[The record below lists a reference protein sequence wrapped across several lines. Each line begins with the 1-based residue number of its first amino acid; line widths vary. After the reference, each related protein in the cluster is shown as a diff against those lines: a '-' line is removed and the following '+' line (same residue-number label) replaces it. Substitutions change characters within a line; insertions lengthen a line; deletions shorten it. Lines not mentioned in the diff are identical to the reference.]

1 MLKPYAHVIHS
12 SLHENIVRPFSFEL
26 TKYADQS
33 KLRGLEA
40 APVIETL
47 KHLTSCSLLAEAT
60 LSHLS
65 KLLHRSVQSMLQ
77 IMQSCFACLRQFT
90 AQGHEFTPQGHE
102 FTLQG
107 ARVYTPRPRVYTPGP
122 GVHTLYAMHAIQCD
136 ALQSN
141 AMHCVP

>member
-65 KLLHRSVQSMLQ
+65 KLLHRSVQSMLR
-77 IMQSCFACLRQFT
+77 IMQSCFACLCCLSFAADASEYYYAFEVCGTKDTDICFNDAEPFWYHFQFK
-90 AQGHEFTPQGHE
+90 
-102 FTLQG
+102 
-107 ARVYTPRPRVYTPGP
+107 
-122 GVHTLYAMHAIQCD
+122 
-136 ALQSN
+136 
-141 AMHCVP
+141 